1 MFDDETTIAWTALP
15 RDTIVV
21 GAGGGEVG
29 RVRYVL
35 GDQDE
40 DIFHGIAM
48 RRANDGATVEVQWSH
63 VKRMTEEHVVTD
75 LSPDDIESLPDYR
88 ER

>member
-15 RDTIVV
+15 RDATVV
-21 GAGGGEVG
+21 GADGGEVG

-48 RRANDGATVEVQWSH
+48 RRAHDGATVEVQWGR
-63 VKRMTEEHVVTD
+63 VKRLTERHVLTD
-75 LSPDDIESLPDYR
+75 LSPDDVASLPPYR

>member
-1 MFDDETTIAWTALP
+1 MFENETTIAWTALP
-15 RDTIVV
+15 RDTTVV
-21 GAGGGEVG
+21 GADGAEVG

-35 GDQDE
+35 GDKDE

-48 RRANDGATVEVQWSH
+48 HRAHDGATVEVQWNR
-63 VKRMTEEHVVTD
+63 VKRLTEEHVVTD
-75 LSPDDIESLPDYR
+75 LSSDDVKTLPPYR

>member
-1 MFDDETTIAWTALP
+1 MFEDETTIAWTALP
-15 RDTIVV
+15 RDTTVV
-21 GAGGGEVG
+21 GADGGEVG

-35 GDQDE
+35 GDKEE

-48 RRANDGATVEVQWSH
+48 RRAGDGATVEVQWSR
-63 VKRMTEEHVVTD
+63 VKRLTEEHVVTD
-75 LSPDDIESLPDYR
+75 LSSDDVESLPPYR